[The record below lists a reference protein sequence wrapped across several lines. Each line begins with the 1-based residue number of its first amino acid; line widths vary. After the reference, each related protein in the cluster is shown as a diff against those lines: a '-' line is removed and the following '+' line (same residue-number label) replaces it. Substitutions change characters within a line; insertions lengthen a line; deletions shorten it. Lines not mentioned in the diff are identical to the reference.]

1 MSTYYVL
8 LTWLHVRP
16 VISVCFDNITY
27 GYITLSFDT
36 VVPHSWPV
44 WCWSLVII
52 LRLYFYHEFASG
64 QVCLCHSLFFACSV
78 SVQTLNL
85 TPSMLIL
92 FDPPVTITFSH
103 VIKECQF
110 LLYMRFMKYIY
121 THFLGVSKF
130 FLFLIVLTLTLD
142 EISSVD
148 PDGWFEGSTT
158 FPFFWKI

>member
-1 MSTYYVL
+1 M
-8 LTWLHVRP
+8 
-16 VISVCFDNITY
+16 
-27 GYITLSFDT
+27 
-36 VVPHSWPV
+36 
-44 WCWSLVII
+44 I

-64 QVCLCHSLFFACSV
+64 QVCLCHSLFLACSV

-85 TPSMLIL
+85 PPSMLIL
-92 FDPPVTITFSH
+92 FDPPVKITFSH

-148 PDGWFEGSTT
+148 PDGWFEGSTDLSIRCRYKRRIGLLLT
-158 FPFFWKI
+158 KRWTRIKLLCISLPNILV